1 MDEERGK
8 KNSRTGAYLSYIRV
22 ALGVSD
28 EVRRQIARCVLRMF
42 ALCSFVVLTQ
52 KRDIWMHDA
61 KEKPTGVVAYLAY
74 VRILWV
80 ASAEV
85 RRQIARF

>member
-1 MDEERGK
+1 M
-8 KNSRTGAYLSYIRV
+8 YLVYIRV

-61 KEKPTGVVAYLAY
+61 KEKPTGVVAYLTY
-74 VRILWV
+74 MRILWV
-80 ASAEV
+80 VSDKV

>member
-1 MDEERGK
+1 
-8 KNSRTGAYLSYIRV
+8 
-22 ALGVSD
+22 
-28 EVRRQIARCVLRMF
+28 MF

-61 KEKPTGVVAYLAY
+61 KEKPTGVVAYLTY

-80 ASAEV
+80 VSDKV
-85 RRQIARF
+85 RRQIARFYQMTMRFEGAIYILSVFFTLKVEYHSGKFLGVMLARRM